1 MSSEFDARRGAQC
14 PLEFCNYVLC
24 RVQEGDEEATTLLY
38 DRIVVGLRAFLHRRI
53 PAGLVEDC
61 LHNVYAIALKALQ
74 EGQVREPHKLPGF
87 ILTVARRQAAQ
98 TIQKLQHERNCSVPL
113 DAEVI
118 RDEQADLER
127 DYAVA
132 ERIRWLREALLDLEP
147 RQHEVLTRYYLH
159 GQSTESI
166 CMDLQLTETQVR
178 LTKSRAKAKLQ
189 AALRSRQGPLK
200 AFMRRLGGGGC

>member
-1 MSSEFDARRGAQC
+1 MSSEFDARRGPQR
-14 PLEFCNYVLC
+14 PLQFCESVLC
-24 RVQEGDEEATTLLY
+24 RIQDGDEEATTLLY

-98 TIQKLQHERNCSVPL
+98 TIQKLQHERTCSVPL

-118 RDEQADLER
+118 RDARVDLEG
-127 DYAVA
+127 DYAAA
-132 ERIRWLREALLDLEP
+132 ERIRWLREALRDLQP
-147 RQHEVLTRYYLH
+147 RQYEILTRYYLH
-159 GQSTESI
+159 GQPTEVI

-189 AALRSRQGPLK
+189 AAVRSRKGLLK
-200 AFMRRLGGGGC
+200 ILMRESGGGEC